1 MFQVF
6 RYIIFFLV
14 GYKII
19 KLIFG
24 NNTRQKSV
32 QPPSKRQP
40 LNTVN
45 QHQYSNTKPASNFD
59 DAEFI
64 EYEEVK

>member
-24 NNTRQKSV
+24 NNARQKSV
-32 QPPSKRQP
+32 EPPSKRQSI
-40 LNTVN
+40 NTVN
-45 QHQYSNTKPASNFD
+45 QQQYSNAKPASNFD